1 MSPDA
6 PQPPAVPA
14 TPYMAAA
21 VIALRDGADGMEVL
35 VGQRTH
41 AARFMG
47 GFWVFPGGRVDPEDG
62 EGEAAWPVA
71 AARELREE
79 AGVVVSPQELV
90 AFDRWV
96 TPEPLPRRFDTVFF
110 LARVPDDAVATID
123 GEEIIDSRWATPAT
137 LLRDAEERR
146 AVLAFPTLRQLEALA
161 RYATTADAFAACPDG
176 TPEPVTPQFDDTDG
190 EPTLVIPGPDG
201 RAVRYR
207 AGDVP
212 AGEAGPKQD

>member
-1 MSPDA
+1 
-6 PQPPAVPA
+6 
-14 TPYMAAA
+14 MAAA
-21 VIALRDGADGMEVL
+21 VIALRDGPDGVEVL
-35 VGQRTH
+35 VGQRTQR
-41 AARFMG
+41 ARFMG
-47 GFWVFPGGRVDPEDG
+47 GFWVFPGGRVDPGDG
-62 EGEAAWPVA
+62 AGEAAWPVA

-79 AGVVVSPQELV
+79 AGVVVAPGELV

-110 LARVPDDAVATID
+110 LARVPADAVATID
-123 GEEIIDSRWATPAT
+123 GEEIVDSRWATPAT

-161 RYATTADAFAACPDG
+161 RYATTDEALADCPDG
-176 TPEPVTPQFDDTDG
+176 VPEPVIPVLTQEDG
-190 EPTLVIPGPDG
+190 AEPELVIPGPDG

-212 AGEAGPKQD
+212 DGEVPPPAA